1 MFAAYAQDIEV
12 GPIKV
17 DTGND
22 WMDFGFVIV
31 LILLVAFLYYKLKVK
46 L

>member
-1 MFAAYAQDIEV
+1 MEAYSQDIEV
-12 GPIKV
+12 GPVRV

-31 LILLVAFLYYKLKVK
+31 FVILIAVLFKISGRFL
-46 L
+46 